1 MTDTKT
7 ARDLLDMN
15 TKMSRFEKFRR
26 VLSEP
31 NVDMRELRKLSWSG
45 IPEELRPMAW
55 QLLMGYLPC
64 NSERREQTL
73 ARKRKEYAECVA
85 QAFARGEA
93 GLDQTIWHQIHID
106 VPRTHPH
113 IQLYQQTATQEALE
127 RILYCWAIRH
137 PASGYVQ
144 GINDLLTPF
153 FQVFLSSYVSVD
165 TDLEEFDIGELPEEV
180 LTVIE
185 ADSFWCMTKLLD
197 GIQDNYTHGQPGIQ
211 RQIGRLRELIGRI
224 DAPLAQHL
232 ESESVEYIQFSF
244 RWMNC
249 LLMRELSLRNVVRM
263 WDTYLAEES
272 DGFSDFH
279 VYVCAAFLIKW
290 SATLRKMDFQDMI
303 TFLQSVPTA
312 TWTDRDVEMLLS
324 EAFMWKTLFHNAP
337 GHLAHRK

>member
-1 MTDTKT
+1 M
-7 ARDLLDMN
+7 A
-15 TKMSRFEKFRR
+15 RFEKFRKI
-26 VLSEP
+26 LTEP
-31 NVDMRELRKLSWSG
+31 NVDLRELRKLSWNG
-45 IPEELRPMAW
+45 ISEEVRPMAW
-55 QLLMGYLPC
+55 QLMMGYLPC
-64 NSERREQTL
+64 NLERREQTL
-73 ARKRKEYAECVA
+73 TRKRKEYEECVA

-113 IQLYQQTATQEALE
+113 IPLYQQEATQQALE

-153 FQVFLSSYVSVD
+153 FQVFLSSYIGNAD
-165 TDLEEFDIGELPEEV
+165 MEHFQLTDLSPEI
-180 LTVIE
+180 LTVVE

-211 RQIGRLRELIGRI
+211 RQISRLRELIHRI
-224 DAPLAQHL
+224 DPPLAKHL
-232 ESESVEYIQFSF
+232 ETESVEYIQFSF

-249 LLMRELSLRNVVRM
+249 LLMRELSLANTIRM
-263 WDTYLAEES
+263 WDTYLSEES

-279 VYVCAAFLIKW
+279 AYVCAAFLVKW
-290 SATLRKMDFQDMI
+290 SDKLRKMDFQEII

-312 TWTDRDVEMLLS
+312 TWTNKDVEVLLS
-324 EAFMWKTLFHNAP
+324 EAFLWKTLFHNAP
-337 GHLAHRK
+337 GHLTGRQ